1 MRTWAVESSPKLQRP
16 EAGARGRNPTAPPR
30 RSPNHNE
37 IQEPPMQVFI
47 TGATGYIGF
56 AVSTALR
63 RHGHRVRGLTRN
75 GAKAGRLARHEIEPV
90 IGDLADPKSYADVA
104 AQCSVLIHTAFDYS
118 AEGVAKDKLALE
130 TLLEAGR
137 RGAQPKTLIFTSGAW
152 VYGDTGD
159 QMVDETTPLD
169 PIKLVAWRP
178 AHEEL
183 VLRASGVRGLVIR
196 AGCAY
201 GGAGGLTAQ
210 WFAKPGAVVGD
221 GRARW
226 TMVHLDD
233 LADAYVR
240 AAESGLGGEIFN
252 VTDRSRFTVLELATA
267 AARAAGYQGDIR
279 PLPLAEARKTMGDFA
294 DALALNQHVDSG
306 KAVRLLG
313 WQPRHGGFLDDV
325 EALYGAWKA
334 RLSSLSEARGTRA

>member
-1 MRTWAVESSPKLQRP
+1 MKVCS
-16 EAGARGRNPTAPPR
+16 TA
-30 RSPNHNE
+30 
-37 IQEPPMQVFI
+37 
-47 TGATGYIGF
+47 AAGYIGF
-56 AVSTALR
+56 AVSAALR
-63 RHGHRVRGLTRN
+63 RHGHRVFGLARN
-75 GAKAGRLARHEIEPV
+75 DTKAARLARHEIEPV

-104 AQCSVLIHTAFDYS
+104 ARCSVLIHTAFDYS
-118 AEGVAKDKLALE
+118 AEGVAKDKLAIE
-130 TLLEAGR
+130 TLLDAGR

-169 PIKLVAWRP
+169 PIKLVAWRSP
-178 AHEEL
+178 HEQL

-196 AGCAY
+196 AGCVY

-221 GRARW
+221 GRNRW

-240 AAESGLGGEIFN
+240 AAGCGLGGEIFN
-252 VTDRSRFTVLELATA
+252 VTDRSRFTVLEMATA
-267 AARAAGYQGDIR
+267 AARAAGYQGEIR
-279 PLPLAEARKTMGDFA
+279 PAPVAEARKTLGDFA
-294 DALALNQHVDSG
+294 DALALSQHVDSG

-313 WQPRHGGFLDDV
+313 WQPRHGGFLDEV
-325 EALYGAWKA
+325 EVLYRAWKA
-334 RLSSLSEARGTRA
+334 TRG